1 MAVSKSVM
9 TIGLIVIAI
18 VAFAAGFVI
27 RPSITPEAKPKTM
40 WDIVQERGK
49 LIIGTDPYWP
59 PYQYYDEDGNI
70 IGFEVDL
77 IEMIATRLTLTVEWK
92 VLGFDAIIP
101 EVKAKSVDLGVSGFS
116 VTPERSEVIQ
126 YTMPHSVTEGQII
139 MLNSTAVAKG
149 ITELT
154 SLNELS
160 GLKCGTESGT
170 TQEAE
175 LDDLITAGDIPSGT
189 LSSYS
194 SFAEA
199 LTALKTGLIDC
210 VYAETPV
217 SSWWILEAEQQEE
230 EPIVIIYSRPYWPVA
245 FLAHLDSDILVSKI
259 SGELAAIISEGKLEE
274 LKTQWKS

>member
-9 TIGLIVIAI
+9 AIGLIVIAI
-18 VAFAAGFVI
+18 VAFAAGFI
-27 RPSITPEAKPKTM
+27 ISPYITPEAKPKTM
-40 WDIVQERGK
+40 WDIIQERGT

-59 PYQYYDEDGNI
+59 PYQYYDGEGNL
-70 IGFEVDL
+70 IGLEVDL
-77 IEMIATRLTLTVEWK
+77 IEMIAEQLNLTVEWK
-92 VLGFDAIIP
+92 VLSFDAIIP
-101 EVKAKSVDLGVSGFS
+101 EVKAKSIDLGVSGFS
-116 VTPERSEVIQ
+116 ITPERSEVIQ
-126 YTMPHSVTEGQII
+126 YTIPHSVTEGQII

-154 SLNELS
+154 SLTELS

-259 SGELAAIISEGKLEE
+259 SGELAEIISEGTLDE
-274 LKTQWKS
+274 LKTLWKS